1 MSDRSISRAISS
13 LTAHSS
19 PIDIRPS
26 PQYRRSRQV
35 GDVSISEA
43 GAAAIDKMQESAV
56 ILGRG
61 IEAYNTLKAV
71 DKEWEKKGYYFAYD
85 FLF

>member
-19 PIDIRPS
+19 PIDIRP
-26 PQYRRSRQV
+26 QYRRPRQV